1 MNQSIVVFLCN
12 AGKDDGLG
20 HLMRCLVLANTIH
33 KINKSTIYFLS
44 ADSDRIVENKVHSL
58 GFNFIKLAKSISYKD
73 EDKFISKHR
82 NSISW
87 IILDSKNISSKFVNW
102 CVSIS
107 KVLHFD
113 DDKCRNFNSH
123 LIVNNHLG
131 VSHLDYK
138 KNKESKLL
146 IGSEFN
152 TVDDS
157 FFNVKTNLNP
167 NHHILITLGGEDPDD
182 LTSTLIKGL
191 SVFLKKHPVIVVV
204 GPANPNYENIKK
216 TILRFASHIDL
227 VYSPSN
233 MSDYMAGAKLVI
245 TAGGVTCYEIAAA
258 RIPQAIIILE
268 EHQRVLAESLVDAQT
283 ACLIGTY
290 KDLQLNR
297 INKYLC
303 SLVENGA
310 LLNQMSI
317 QAETLF
323 SGSGSSRIVEE
334 MNLI

>member
-1 MNQSIVVFLCN
+1 VNQSIVVFFCN

-20 HLMRCLVLANTIH
+20 HLMRCLVLASTIH

-44 ADSDRIVENKVHSL
+44 GDSDSIVENKVRSL
-58 GFNFIKLAKSISYKD
+58 GFNFIKLEKSIIYKD

-87 IILDSKNISSKFVNW
+87 IIFDSKNISTKFVNW
-102 CVSIS
+102 CLSIS

-113 DDKCRNFNSH
+113 DNKYRNFNSH

-131 VSHLDYK
+131 VRHLDYK
-138 KNKESKLL
+138 KNKVSKLL

-167 NHHILITLGGEDPDD
+167 NQHILITLGGEDPDD

-191 SVFLKKHPVIVVV
+191 SKFLKNHPVIVVV
-204 GPANPNYENIKK
+204 GPANPNYENIK
-216 TILRFASHIDL
+216 TVISRYASHIDL
-227 VYSPSN
+227 VFSPSN
-233 MSDYMAGAKLVI
+233 MSDYMAGAKLAI
-245 TAGGVTCYEIAAA
+245 TAGGVTCYELAAA

-283 ACLIGTY
+283 ACIIGTY

-297 INKYLC
+297 INKILF
-303 SLVENGA
+303 SLVENYSE
-310 LLNQMSI
+310 LNKMSN
-317 QAETLF
+317 QAATLF
-323 SGSGSSRIVEE
+323 SKNGSLRIVEE